1 MSEETAWGFRV
12 TGSKTGDDW
21 TVSLPHQCD
30 RWDIA
35 GDDFNGEVSHA
46 VAVDQLRD
54 FLAEGEAALRALL
67 ARHEFGSQL

>member
-1 MSEETAWGFRV
+1 MGDETAWGFQVKR
-12 TGSKTGDDW
+12 TAAGEWK
-21 TVSLPHQCD
+21 VSLPHQCD